1 MEFLKGITEYLYQST
16 STTSK
21 LFCKVIKQSAKPPE
35 AANDNAAVQSREN
48 PSHPSIQQRELPNAR
63 RSFYDSNER
72 RKSRHPFYGQS
83 VPPTAL
89 RQRKNKRSPAAFFPF
104 VPLTTVA
111 LYYRMMTPWCGFS
124 VDSRLT
130 PVRTEARWN
139 IVAALDSTCVSALNK
154 CKSPLQGGDQNVKDR
169 RKLSYLYLHTIATS
183 ARIFPLLF
191 RSYCWCSLLSGGSS
205 AVGRYVQK

>member
-1 MEFLKGITEYLYQST
+1 MKFLKGFINQPRRSN
-16 STTSK
+16 
-21 LFCKVIKQSAKPPE
+21 SAKRSRNQQRAPE
-35 AANDNAAVQSREN
+35 VANVNAVAAVQSREN

-89 RQRKNKRSPAAFFPF
+89 RQRKNKRSPAAFFSF

-111 LYYRMMTPWCGFS
+111 LYYRMMMTPPWCGFS

-139 IVAALDSTCVSALNK
+139 IVAALDSTYVSALNK
-154 CKSPLQGGDQNVKDR
+154 CKSPLQG
-169 RKLSYLYLHTIATS
+169 T
-183 ARIFPLLF
+183 
-191 RSYCWCSLLSGGSS
+191 
-205 AVGRYVQK
+205 